1 MKDASLRT
9 GMSCMKKEN
18 VAGDSI
24 FQPISDLGQLIVEL
38 EETVAQIKSVD
49 TSLSELLSIVVGF
62 ASGIQQGLAVVQ
74 DGNIIWANEAGC
86 RMFGYQM
93 EELIGTSGLRLAH
106 PDYREKLMVRLSE
119 IQAGDVRTT
128 YDMWPLVA
136 KNLEI
141 KQIKIYANCIV
152 YDGRPAVLT
161 ILVDATEEQ
170 KLQDELSMRARM
182 LDSVSDSIF
191 LLDMNGNIKYV
202 NKAACQS
209 LGYTQ
214 DEITKMSVVDINPE
228 ELKRKAQIRLKTI
241 SSEKGG
247 RFKTVHVRKNSS
259 RMLVDVKVKLITMGN
274 QEFVLG
280 VVREIVPEGL
290 QDI

>member
-1 MKDASLRT
+1 
-9 GMSCMKKEN
+9 MSKKNEQDITR
-18 VAGDSI
+18 GRI
-24 FQPISDLGQLIVEL
+24 FQQLEGMGQLIVEL
-38 EETVAQIKSVD
+38 EETVAQMKSID
-49 TSLSELLSIVVGF
+49 ISLHEMLSIVVGF

-74 DGNIIWANEAGC
+74 DGNIVWANEAGC
-86 RMFGYQM
+86 SMFGY
-93 EELIGTSGLRLAH
+93 EIKELINTPGILLAH
-106 PDYREKLMVRLSE
+106 PDYREKLAVRLSE

-152 YDGRPAVLT
+152 YEGRPAVLT

-182 LDSVSDSIF
+182 LDSVSDAVY
-191 LLDMNGNIKYV
+191 LHDMNGNIKYA
-202 NKAACQS
+202 NEAACQS
-209 LGYTQ
+209 LGYTV

-228 ELKRKAQIRLKTI
+228 ELQRKAQIRLKTI

-247 RFKTVHVRKNSS
+247 RFKTVHVRKNGS
-259 RMLVDVKVKLITMGN
+259 RMSVDVKVKVITMGN

-280 VVREIVPEGL
+280 IVREIIPEG
-290 QDI
+290 IEEI